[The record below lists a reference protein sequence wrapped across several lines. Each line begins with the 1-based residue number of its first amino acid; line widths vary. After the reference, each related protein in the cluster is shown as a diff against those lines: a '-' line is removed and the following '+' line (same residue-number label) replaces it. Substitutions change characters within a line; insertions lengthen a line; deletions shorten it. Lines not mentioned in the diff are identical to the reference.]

1 MNIFTKK
8 SFMKKIAI
16 LCLFLILFNFSG
28 VNQVQAANDDSD
40 WGGKLLGSTISLFVA
55 LADGVYSVVNN
66 FIMGNNYVDP
76 LVKVPTTTGFWG
88 YVGWFF
94 VGVIRNSC
102 RIFNRFISC
111 SYNCSRSHI
120 SYRSIC

>member
-28 VNQVQAANDDSD
+28 MNQVQAANDDSN

-55 LADGVYSVVNN
+55 LADGVYSAVNN
-66 FIMGNNYVDP
+66 FIMGNNYFDA
-76 LVKVPTTTGFWG
+76 LVEVPTTTGFWG
-88 YVGWFF
+88 YVGMFF
-94 VGVIRNSC
+94 VGAIRSGC
-102 RIFNRFISC
+102 RNFNRIISC
-111 SYNCSRSHI
+111 SYNFSRSSI